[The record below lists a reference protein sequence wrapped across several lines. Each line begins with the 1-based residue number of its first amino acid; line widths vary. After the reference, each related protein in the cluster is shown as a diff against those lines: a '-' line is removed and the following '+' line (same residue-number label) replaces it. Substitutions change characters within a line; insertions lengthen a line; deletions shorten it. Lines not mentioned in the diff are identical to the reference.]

1 MKKTLDLL
9 IPTLWKF
16 RQNIA
21 TEFKISSLKT
31 SLSESQVEKKPTKL
45 PEIQIST
52 TPSKVEETTPEP
64 IIEIKQIIDTI
75 TPPKTINISP
85 ESITTWQELEQ
96 AIKSC
101 DKCQLW
107 NGRTNVVIDKG
118 NRNAKWMF
126 IGEAPNA
133 QEKKQGLPFVG
144 EIGDLL
150 NKMIIAMNLKISE
163 DVYITNLIKCCTP
176 EYHNPKDNEIQQCYP
191 YLKQQIELV
200 KPDIIVTLGKFSS
213 QTLLNSDLAINK
225 LRNQVHEYNGI
236 PLIATF
242 HPSYLLRA
250 PENKKLAWDDLQLA
264 MQTLAKQ

>member
-16 RQNIA
+16 KQNIA
-21 TEFKISSLKT
+21 TEFKINSLKT
-31 SLSESQVEKKPTKL
+31 SLSEIQIEKKPTKL

-64 IIEIKQIIDTI
+64 IIEIKQIIDI
-75 TPPKTINISP
+75 ISSPKTINTSP

-101 DKCQLW
+101 DKCQLC
-107 NGRTNVVIDKG
+107 NGRTHVVIDKG

-126 IGEAPNA
+126 IGEAPDEN
-133 QEKKQGLPFVG
+133 EDRDGLPFVG
-144 EIGDLL
+144 DAGKLL
-150 NKMIIAMNLKISE
+150 DKMITAMNLDIAQ
-163 DVYITNLIKCCTP
+163 DVYIANIIKCRPPKNRNP
-176 EYHNPKDNEIQQCYP
+176 EENEIQQCYP
-191 YLKQQIELV
+191 YLKQQIALV

-264 MQTLAKQ
+264 MQTIAK

>member
-16 RQNIA
+16 KQNIA

-31 SLSESQVEKKPTKL
+31 SLSESHVEKKPTKL

-75 TPPKTINISP
+75 SPPKTINTTHEP
-85 ESITTWQELEQ
+85 ITTWQELEQ

-101 DKCQLW
+101 DKCQLC
-107 NGRTNVVIDKG
+107 NGRTHVVIDKC

-126 IGEAPNA
+126 IGEAPDEN
-133 QEKKQGLPFVG
+133 EDRDGLPFVG
-144 EIGDLL
+144 EIGELL
-150 NKMIIAMNLKISE
+150 NKMIAAMNLDVAQ
-163 DVYITNLIKCCTP
+163 DVYITNIIKCRPPKNRNP
-176 EYHNPKDNEIQQCYP
+176 EESEIQQCYL
-191 YLKQQIELV
+191 YLKQQIELM

-213 QTLLNSDLAINK
+213 QTLLNSNIAISK